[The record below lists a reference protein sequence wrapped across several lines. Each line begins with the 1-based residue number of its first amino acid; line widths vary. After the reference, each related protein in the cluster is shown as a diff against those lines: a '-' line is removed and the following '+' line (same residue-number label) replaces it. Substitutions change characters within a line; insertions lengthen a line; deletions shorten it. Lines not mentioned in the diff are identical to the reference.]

1 MAKNKTSFQKG
12 AKIGGRPKGTPN
24 KITRTVRETVLAV
37 FTDLQADPKANLKA
51 WAKEE
56 PTEFYRIAS
65 KLIPTEVQA
74 QVEVT
79 GGVSIYLPDNLR
91 DVSQGEK

>member
-1 MAKNKTSFQKG
+1 MGKNATSFQKG
-12 AKIGGRPKGTPN
+12 AKTGGRAKGTPN

-37 FTDLQADPKANLKA
+37 FTDLQSDPKANLKA

-65 KLIPTEVQA
+65 KLIPTELTA

-79 GGVSIYLPDNLR
+79 GGVSIYLPENNR
-91 DVSQGEK
+91 DK